1 MKLSFFVFTVLIA
14 LHVTAQQNKIQDI
27 TDKLFCHVYAY
38 EKADSST
45 KEFLKKNFPYL
56 TQKPPKEGWIMP
68 PIGSNSQK
76 FIISMKFTKH
86 PFFDFRID
94 EGRLDFNAVK
104 TGTEVFEDGVT
115 LILLCKTFKDGLAT
129 YNDIIN
135 LYKKVSDDKKIIEG
149 NDQNIARFWG
159 KTAYKSTAKAEIVF
173 LKGDTKNYTIQVKSW
188 FVD

>member
-1 MKLSFFVFTVLIA
+1 MKISFFVFTVLIA
-14 LHVTAQQNKIQDI
+14 LHVTAQQKKIEGI
-27 TDKLFCHVYAY
+27 TSELFCHVYSY
-38 EKADSST
+38 EKANSST
-45 KEFLKKNFPYL
+45 KEFLKKTFPYL
-56 TQKPPKEGWIMP
+56 TQKPPKGGWVMP
-68 PIGSNSQK
+68 PIGRNSQK

-104 TGTEVFEDGVT
+104 TETEVFETGVT
-115 LILLCKTFKDGLAT
+115 LNMLCKTFKNGLAT

-135 LYKKVSDDKKIIEG
+135 LYKKVSDNKEIIEG

-159 KTAYKSTAKAEIVF
+159 KTAYKTTEKVEIVF
-173 LKGDTKNYTIQVKSW
+173 LKGDTTNYTIQVKSW